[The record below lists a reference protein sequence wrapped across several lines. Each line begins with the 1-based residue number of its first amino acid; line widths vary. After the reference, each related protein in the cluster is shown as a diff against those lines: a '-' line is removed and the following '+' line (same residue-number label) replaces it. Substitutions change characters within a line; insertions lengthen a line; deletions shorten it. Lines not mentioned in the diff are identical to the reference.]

1 MVVATLRLAPAR
13 PAVRDEAVDILTG
26 SDLDP
31 IVDMVAWSPGP
42 DVYEVASSDGRV
54 RFRRERGGDRPACVV
69 ESVEG
74 SNPLAVRDPAALS
87 SVEEQL
93 RRPHPH
99 RRENSYPHG
108 YEQFAQLFDHP
119 SAPDLCV
126 VHTASHHW
134 PEAGGHLGE
143 HGSPGVV
150 QARAPFVAS
159 GAGIATLGPVDRSCR
174 LVDIAPTVLA
184 LLGGASSLETSIRS
198 DGTRSDGDTLTEV
211 LDGTR
216 PHHVI
221 GLLFDGTNASVLY
234 DQALAGR
241 APNVARLMAEG
252 LWYRHGA
259 MASLPTVTLANHTT
273 ILTGLHPGHHGI
285 LHNAWMDRAT
295 GEQVVTNSPLTW
307 PTSMR
312 WLSPGVQTLFEATRA
327 RLPGVVTA
335 AINEPCETGADYST
349 FDLVRRGET
358 LESQPMP
365 DVLPDATQRF
375 VRPLKSYRWSSRV
388 DHTAVEQFCGLW
400 SGSYRGRQWPVPA
413 FTWVNFTLT
422 DAAFHEG
429 GPYSEIASA
438 SLADTDARLGRLIDA
453 VERSG
458 RYGETAWILVA
469 DHGMSLTDPSV
480 RGDWDEALR
489 SKGLD
494 VRDEGY
500 GFVYLPS

>member
-1 MVVATLRLAPAR
+1 MGVALPRLAPAR
-13 PAVRDEAVDILTG
+13 PEVRDEAVDVLTAP
-26 SDLDP
+26 DLDP

-42 DVYEVASSDGRV
+42 DLYEVASADGRV
-54 RFRRERGGDRPACVV
+54 RFRREADIGRPEYVV
-69 ESVEG
+69 ESVKG
-74 SNPLAVRDPAALS
+74 SNPLARRDPAALS
-87 SVEEQL
+87 SLDEQL
-93 RRPHPH
+93 RQPHPH
-99 RRENSYPHG
+99 RRHNSYPHG
-108 YEQFAQLFDHP
+108 YEQFAQLFDHR

-126 VHTASHHW
+126 VHTASHYW

-159 GAGIATLGPVDRSCR
+159 GAGIGRLGPVDGSCR
-174 LVDIAPTVLA
+174 LVDVAPTVLA
-184 LLGGASSLETSIRS
+184 LLGASSQGAPSRS
-198 DGTRSDGDTLTEV
+198 DGRARTEITDGV
-211 LDGTR
+211 R
-216 PHHVI
+216 PRHVI

-234 DQALAGR
+234 DHALTGR
-241 APNVARLMAEG
+241 APNVGRLMAEG

-285 LHNAWMDRAT
+285 LHNAWMDRAK

-307 PTSMR
+307 PTSMQ
-312 WLSPGVQTLFEATRA
+312 WLSPGVETIFESIRTG
-327 RLPGVVTA
+327 LPEAVTA

-358 LESQPMP
+358 LDRQPIP

-375 VRPLKSYRWSSRV
+375 VRPLKTYRWSSRV
-388 DHTAVEQFCGLW
+388 DHTAVEQFRGLW
-400 SGSYRGRQWPVPA
+400 SGSYRGRAWPVPT

-458 RYGETAWILVA
+458 RYDETAWVLVA
-469 DHGMSLTDPSV
+469 DHGMSLTDPGV

-489 SKGLD
+489 AKGLD

>member
-1 MVVATLRLAPAR
+1 MVVASLRLAPAR
-13 PAVRDEAVDILTG
+13 PSVRDEAVDILTG

-42 DVYEVASSDGRV
+42 DVYEVASFDGRV
-54 RFRRERGGDRPACVV
+54 RFRRNRGGDRPECVV
-69 ESVEG
+69 ESVRG
-74 SNPLAVRDPAALS
+74 SNPLASRDPAALS

-99 RRENSYPHG
+99 RRENSYPQG

-174 LVDIAPTVLA
+174 LVDVAPTVLA
-184 LLGGASSLETSIRS
+184 LLGAAPQETSSRS
-198 DGTRSDGDTLTEV
+198 DGEALTEI
-211 LDGTR
+211 LEGTTPR
-216 PHHVI
+216 HVI

-234 DQALAGR
+234 EHALAGR

-295 GEQVVTNSPLTW
+295 GQQVVTNSPLNW
-307 PTSMR
+307 PTSMQ
-312 WLSPGVQTLFEATRA
+312 WLSPGVQTLFEATRGTA
-327 RLPGVVTA
+327 PG
-335 AINEPCETGADYST
+335 CGD
-349 FDLVRRGET
+349 RRH
-358 LESQPMP
+358 Q
-365 DVLPDATQRF
+365 
-375 VRPLKSYRWSSRV
+375 
-388 DHTAVEQFCGLW
+388 
-400 SGSYRGRQWPVPA
+400 
-413 FTWVNFTLT
+413 
-422 DAAFHEG
+422 
-429 GPYSEIASA
+429 
-438 SLADTDARLGRLIDA
+438 
-453 VERSG
+453 
-458 RYGETAWILVA
+458 
-469 DHGMSLTDPSV
+469 
-480 RGDWDEALR
+480 
-489 SKGLD
+489 
-494 VRDEGY
+494 
-500 GFVYLPS
+500 

>member
-1 MVVATLRLAPAR
+1 MEVAPLRLAPAR

-26 SDLDP
+26 PDLDP
-31 IVDMVAWSPGP
+31 IVDMVAWSPGR
-42 DVYEVASSDGRV
+42 DLYEVASADGRV
-54 RFRRERGGDRPACVV
+54 RFRREPGAGRPEYVV

-74 SNPLAVRDPAALS
+74 SNPLASRDPAALS
-87 SVEEQL
+87 SLEEQL
-93 RRPHPH
+93 LRPHPH
-99 RRENSYPHG
+99 RRHNSYPHG
-108 YEQFAQLFDHP
+108 YEQFAQLFDHR

-159 GAGIATLGPVDRSCR
+159 GAGFGRLGPVDRSCR
-174 LVDIAPTVLA
+174 LVDVAPTVLA
-184 LLGGASSLETSIRS
+184 LLGATSQETSGRS
-198 DGTRSDGDTLTEV
+198 DGGALTEI
-211 LDGTR
+211 LDGAR
-216 PHHVI
+216 PRHVI

-234 DQALAGR
+234 DHALSGR
-241 APNVARLMAEG
+241 APNVGRLMAEG

-285 LHNAWMDRAT
+285 LHNAWVDRET

-312 WLSPGVQTLFEATRA
+312 WLSPGVETIFESIRA
-327 RLPGVVTA
+327 ALPGAVSA

-358 LESQPMP
+358 LDRQPMP

-388 DHTAVEQFCGLW
+388 DHTAVEQFQGLW
-400 SGSYRGRQWPVPA
+400 SGFYQGRAWPVPT
-413 FTWVNFTLT
+413 FSWVNFTLT

-438 SLADTDARLGRLIDA
+438 SLADTDARLGRLIDT

-458 RYGETAWILVA
+458 RYDETAWVLVA
-469 DHGMSLTDPSV
+469 DHGMSLTDPKV
-480 RGDWDEALR
+480 CGDWDEALR
-489 SKGLD
+489 AKGLD